1 MADVLLHEVVDAA
14 AVDSGDLPALMV
26 DGVTRSFSELA
37 RDVQSLAGGLL
48 GVSGAGETVAI
59 LAPNCY
65 AYVLAYY
72 GVSRAGRLLL
82 PLNQRLHAKEWESQL
97 RRSRTTVLMG
107 EASLLAQLRRDAQIP
122 ESVRTVVVLD
132 ESAGTD
138 LPFAELLARGEGTNV
153 VAGRRSEVPAWLM
166 FTSGT
171 TGPPKGVLLTHRSL
185 LAGCRH
191 LQFMRPMLADDVFL
205 TAFPLCHV
213 AGYQVMLAHLLRRP
227 AVVMSRFDAADFVA
241 AVRDYGVTT
250 CSLAPT
256 MMDLL
261 LEHLQGDSA
270 GLAVVRRQLRAIG
283 YGSAPM
289 PPSLIRRLTD
299 VLACDLNQGYGMT
312 ELAGNVTTLGAAEHR
327 AAINGETALL
337 TSAGTCGP
345 MARLVIM
352 GDDGSLLPTGEPGEI
367 VVRGEQVCG
376 GYFDDPD
383 ATAAAVKG
391 GWFHTGD
398 LGILGAD
405 GRLTVV
411 DRIKD
416 IIVTGGENV
425 SSRQVEDVLLELPGV
440 REAAVI
446 GMPDERWG
454 ERICAVI
461 VADPLHQPDPADLIA
476 GCRAKLA
483 GFKTPRII
491 EFVTELPRT
500 ASGKVRKAE
509 LRRQLSP

>member
-1 MADVLLHEVVDAA
+1 MLLHEVVDAA
-14 AVDSGDLPALMV
+14 ASDSADLPALMV
-26 DGVTRSFSELA
+26 DGRTFSFAELA
-37 RDVQSLAGGLL
+37 RDVRALAGGLA
-48 GVSGAGETVAI
+48 GVSEARDTVAI
-59 LAPNCY
+59 LASNCY

-72 GVSRAGRLLL
+72 GVPRAGRLLL

-97 RRSRTTVLMG
+97 RRSRSTVLLV
-107 EASLLAQLRRDAQIP
+107 EAGLLAQLRRDAMIP
-122 ESVRTVVVLD
+122 ESVHTVVVLD
-132 ESAGTD
+132 GPAD
-138 LPFAELLARGEGTNV
+138 LTFDELLARGKGTD
-153 VAGRRSEVPAWLM
+153 VAGDPRSEDAAWLM
-166 FTSGT
+166 YTSGT
-171 TGPPKGVLLTHRSL
+171 TGRPKGVLLTHRSL

-191 LQFMRPMLADDVFL
+191 LQFMRPMLPADVFL

-213 AGYQVMLAHLLRRP
+213 AGYQVIMAHLLRRP
-227 AVVMSRFDAADFVA
+227 AVVMQRFDAAAFVA
-241 AVRDYGVTT
+241 AVRDFGVTT

-261 LEHLQGDSA
+261 LEHLQGDSD
-270 GLAVVRRQLRAIG
+270 GLAVVRAQLRSIG

-299 VLACDLNQGYGMT
+299 VLECDLNQGYGMT

-337 TSAGTCGP
+337 TSAGICGP
-345 MARLVIM
+345 MAGLVIM

-398 LGILGAD
+398 LGILDAD

-425 SSRQVEDVLLELPGV
+425 SSRQVEDALLELPGV

-446 GMPDERWG
+446 GPPDERWG

-461 VADPLHQPDPADLIA
+461 VADLEQVPSAEALIA
-476 GCRAKLA
+476 GCRERLA
-483 GFKTPRII
+483 GFKTPRSV

-500 ASGKVRKAE
+500 ASGKVRKDE
-509 LRRQLSP
+509 LRRRFSS